1 MLIPYVVE
9 QDARGERGYDIFSR
23 LLKDRIIMLG
33 EPVSDQLANVIVAQL
48 LFLEKSDPNADIE
61 LYISSPG
68 GSVYAGL
75 AIYDTMQAIKPDVA
89 TFCVGMAASMGAL
102 LLAAGA
108 AGKRYALPH
117 SKMMVHQVSAG
128 FEGTAIDIDIQAR
141 EILRTN
147 EQLAQILQ
155 GHTGQTYER
164 IKNDIQRD
172 YWMTAQESVEYG
184 LVDHVFTRDRHPA
197 IVSFC
202 RK

>member
-9 QDARGERGYDIFSR
+9 QDARGERSYDIYSR

-33 EPVSDQLANVIVAQL
+33 EPVTDHLANNIVAQL

-61 LYISSPG
+61 MYINSPG
-68 GSVYAGL
+68 GSVYSGL
-75 AIYDTMQAIKPDVA
+75 AIYDTIQAIKPDVA

-102 LLAAGA
+102 LLAAGTT
-108 AGKRYALPH
+108 GKRYCLPH
-117 SKMMVHQVSAG
+117 SRTMVHQVSSG
-128 FEGTAIDIDIQAR
+128 FEGTAIDIEIQAR

-155 GHTGQTYER
+155 KHTGQSYER

-172 YWMTAQESVEYG
+172 YWMTAQESVDYG
-184 LVDHVFTRDRHPA
+184 LVDHVFTRDR
-197 IVSFC
+197 
-202 RK
+202 